1 MRAMRDAVAV
11 VEVAVL
17 SVDSEE
23 EEVALKVKRTSEAV
37 EEAPEVL
44 VVPESPVAVLL
55 RTARPP
61 RLLPP
66 KEPLRPLTEHF

>member
-11 VEVAVL
+11 AEVAVL